1 MGENRLMDLQTMKVF
16 LKIAEHEN
24 LSRASEELHI
34 AQPHL
39 TRQLKAMEKELGAA
53 LFTREKKRLHITRE
67 GVYLAHQCREML
79 SLEEETRRRLLEMS
93 QGTAGRI
100 SLGAIE
106 TAGTVFLPDWIEGF
120 QKRYPLVRYY
130 IWTANSDDV
139 VERLRH
145 HLIDLALI
153 RTKYDTGMYEGL
165 SIGRE
170 QWVALLSSGHPLAG
184 DRGKLSLEALS
195 RENLIIP
202 TTRAREIRQWFK
214 EAGLP
219 ATIFCEFSPLMNA
232 LVMAERNLGIAILPE
247 SALAHFAGHPVVVR
261 QLEKTAVSEVSLIWR
276 KDNTLSGAE
285 QKFVE
290 YVREVKENHDKGIS

>member
-1 MGENRLMDLQTMKVF
+1 MMDLQNMKVF
-16 LKIAEHEN
+16 LKIAEYEN
-24 LSRASEELHI
+24 LSRASDELHI

-39 TRQLKAMEKELGAA
+39 TRQLKAMEKDMGVS

-67 GVYLAHQCREML
+67 GVYLVHQCREML
-79 SLEEETRRRLLEMS
+79 SLEEETRNRLLEMS

-100 SLGAIE
+100 YLGAIE

-130 IWTANSDDV
+130 IWTANSEDV

-153 RTKYDTGMYEGL
+153 RTKFDKEQYEGMP
-165 SIGRE
+165 IGQER
-170 QWVALLSSGHPLAG
+170 WIALISRDHPLA
-184 DRGKLSLEALS
+184 RKKEKLSLEELS
-195 RENLIIP
+195 QEFLIIP
-202 TTRAREIRQWFK
+202 TTRSREIRDWFGD
-214 EAGLP
+214 AGLS
-219 ATIFCEFSPLMNA
+219 ANIFCEFSPLMNA

-247 SALAHFAGHPVVVR
+247 SAIVHFKMHPVVIR
-261 QLEKTAVSEVSLIWR
+261 QLQKEVVTEVSLIWR

-290 YVREVKENHDKGIS
+290 YVREVKANDENKIFETNN